1 MKIEAIKEN
10 GNVVDISLHELEE
23 KAWRDNGC
31 RINGTWVNRARL
43 IEAARHMA
51 KQEQG
56 YWHERKKISLYCEK
70 YRELLNGEI
79 DEDSPRT

>member
-31 RINGTWVNRARL
+31 RINGTFVNRARL
-43 IEAARHMA
+43 IEVARHMA
-51 KQEQG
+51 KQG
-56 YWHERKKISLYCEK
+56 YWHTPKITIYCEK
-70 YRELLNGEI
+70 YKELLGEI
-79 DEDSPRT
+79 DEDSPRN